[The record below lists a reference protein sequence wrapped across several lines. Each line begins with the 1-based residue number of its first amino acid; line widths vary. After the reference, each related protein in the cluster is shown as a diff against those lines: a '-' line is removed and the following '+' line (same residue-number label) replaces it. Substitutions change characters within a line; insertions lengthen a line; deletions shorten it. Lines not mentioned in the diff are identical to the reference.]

1 MTAEPATKGY
11 EVSRFEVRQ
20 FMRALALDP
29 DDVDSVRIV
38 AKRVVATLLDGS
50 TIHVRIT
57 DPRGGTR

>member
-1 MTAEPATKGY
+1 MAEPATKGF
-11 EVSRFEVRQ
+11 EVTRFEIRQ

-57 DPRGGTR
+57 EKRGQS